1 MKVWGIVAT
10 ILLIVAIGLG
20 GWLYIENRNLKS
32 EKSKIESDF
41 AASKTALEAKITA
54 ASKKVQVLSLFF
66 SGADDQ
72 STMLEAYSLV
82 KEMNDAT
89 LTADWTAMQSSKPGD
104 TSGDKM
110 MQDLISAAAADL
122 K

>member
-1 MKVWGIVAT
+1 MKIWGIIAT
-10 ILLIVAIGLG
+10 ILLVVAIGLG
-20 GWLYIENRNLKS
+20 GWLYVQNKNLKS
-32 EKSKIESDF
+32 DKSKLESDLS
-41 AASKTALEAKITA
+41 ATKASYDKKISN
-54 ASKKVQVLSLFF
+54 ASKKIQVLSLFS

-89 LTADWTAMQSSKPGD
+89 LTADWTAMQNSKPGD

-110 MQDLISAAAADL
+110 MQDLLSATAADL